1 MRKTIINL
9 IFAAVPIILMPG
21 VSSAADPA
29 CRVKAQPLLDLSF
42 QFPPV
47 VYERN
52 KSRVQLSMESS
63 GSDRIPT
70 SNEIHTAGLTTYRE
84 TQRVEVG
91 GFVGKLQNGTFCF
104 MTNKAKVVVGYDR
117 VTVAVDRNYP
127 PGSCEYGAVFDH
139 EERHVAIIKQAYLNE
154 LPALRSTLQAGIV
167 GRGAAIGRTAKEA
180 QSRAAAQI
188 GALLRPHMQAVSQKR
203 RAANAELDTPESY
216 RRTRELCSNW

>member
-1 MRKTIINL
+1 MRNSITCFL
-9 IFAAVPIILMPG
+9 IVAATLGPMMG
-21 VSSAADPA
+21 VAKAADPA
-29 CRVKAQPLLDLSF
+29 CRVKAQPVLDLSF

-63 GSDRIPT
+63 GSDRVPT
-70 SNEIHTAGLTTYRE
+70 SDQTHTAGLTTYRE

-91 GFVGKLQNGTFCF
+91 GFVGKLKNGTFCF
-104 MTNKAKVVVGYDR
+104 MANKAKVVVGYDR

-180 QSRAAAQI
+180 QSRVAAQI

-203 RAANAELDTPESY
+203 RAANADLDTPDSY
-216 RRTRELCSNW
+216 RRTRGLCSNW

>member
-1 MRKTIINL
+1 MRKTIIHL